1 MAFYCN
7 MVFLEIN
14 KMQKNGEN
22 SFSIELKSKEYL
34 KTINLANGTYE
45 NVLVEGTI
53 GQLLHAEF
61 VEGVMLEVVG
71 SKGTLRVDLSPDQI
85 RNQNRTEVKK
95 Q

>member
-1 MAFYCN
+1 

-34 KTINLANGTYE
+34 KTINLANGTCE